1 MAPSCIVVRD
11 QTQDMINSL
20 HKSVL
25 SHAGDEDCWYNPL
38 KEECPKTATTSLE
51 GTGGNMKDRNRI
63 TACSCLI
70 SLQIKPI
77 AIQETVGK
85 GYNANCDRMPIK
97 EKG

>member
-1 MAPSCIVVRD
+1 MAPFCIVVRD

-20 HKSVL
+20 HKSVV
-25 SHAGDEDCWYNPL
+25 SHARDEDCWRKPL
-38 KEECPKTATTSLE
+38 KEERPKTATTSLE
-51 GTGGNMKDRNRI
+51 GTDGNTKDRNRI
-63 TACSCLI
+63 TSCSCLI

-77 AIQETVGK
+77 AIQEAVEK